1 MRAIDLTAAHLG
13 LTIDVPLG
21 TERRQLRLAGL
32 SFRQYDN
39 TVRVTV
45 RGPGA
50 EYYDLS
56 AHARVEIVEEAA

>member
-32 SFRQYDN
+32 SFRQYEGF
-39 TVRVTV
+39 VRVTV

-50 EYYDLS
+50 DYYDLAS
-56 AHARVEIVEEAA
+56 HAKVEIVEEAA